1 MRRAEA
7 DSAAF
12 VVKDLIVLTLTPSK
26 STFFI
31 IPCPAK
37 PYAAHGTGRNSFQ
50 LRNDGTA
57 RGLHE
62 KRWPTA
68 FSMETWSIFS
78 RYGSR
83 KRKKSQGNAIAK
95 CQCRLWIATFPQAED
110 SFLGVYPQGISD
122 KWVFEICLNGFC
134 SAIPPPESWIAYS
147 SIHGYICQVTQLW
160 ITKVSRFQAQ
170 ALFFLELC
178 WLCFIKGSVDLK

>member
-7 DSAAF
+7 ESIPF
-12 VVKDLIVLTLTPSK
+12 VVKDLIVLMPSK

-83 KRKKSQGNAIAK
+83 KRKESQGNAIAK
-95 CQCRLWIATFPQAED
+95 CQCRLRIATFPQAED
-110 SFLGVYPQGISD
+110 SFLGVYPHLVGL
-122 KWVFEICLNGFC
+122 KGFPTNEGFC
-134 SAIPPPESWIAYS
+134 SAIPPRESWIAYMATWLHLS
-147 SIHGYICQVTQLW
+147 SNP
-160 ITKVSRFQAQ
+160 
-170 ALFFLELC
+170 ALNH
-178 WLCFIKGSVDLK
+178 

>member
-1 MRRAEA
+1 MCRAEA
-7 DSAAF
+7 ESIPF

-31 IPCPAK
+31 VPCPAK

-62 KRWPTA
+62 TRWPIA
-68 FSMETWSIFS
+68 FSMETWHIFS

-95 CQCRLWIATFPQAED
+95 CQCCLWIATLPPAED
-110 SFLGVYPQGISD
+110 SFLGVYPHLVGLKGSPTN
-122 KWVFEICLNGFC
+122 EGFC
-134 SAIPPPESWIAYS
+134 SAIPPPESWIAYMATWLHLS
-147 SIHGYICQVTQLW
+147 SNP
-160 ITKVSRFQAQ
+160 
-170 ALFFLELC
+170 ALNH
-178 WLCFIKGSVDLK
+178 

>member
-7 DSAAF
+7 ESIPF

-68 FSMETWSIFS
+68 FSMETWRIFS

-83 KRKKSQGNAIAK
+83 KQKKSQGNAIAK

-122 KWVFEICLNGFC
+122 KWGVWNLLEWLLQCHSASRKLN
-134 SAIPPPESWIAYS
+134 SIQQHTWLHLS
-147 SIHGYICQVTQLW
+147 SNP
-160 ITKVSRFQAQ
+160 
-170 ALFFLELC
+170 ALNH
-178 WLCFIKGSVDLK
+178 

>member
-31 IPCPAK
+31 IPSSAK

-68 FSMETWSIFS
+68 FSMETWNIFS

-83 KRKKSQGNAIAK
+83 KRKESQGNAIAK
-95 CQCRLWIATFPQAED
+95 CQCRLWIAMFPPAKD
-110 SFLGVYPQGISD
+110 SFLRGYIPRDLRQMRL
-122 KWVFEICLNGFC
+122 VFEIL
-134 SAIPPPESWIAYS
+134 SRMLHAYIRQIP
-147 SIHGYICQVTQLW
+147 QLW
-160 ITKVSRFQAQ
+160 ITKVSRFQAT
-170 ALFFLELC
+170 FFGTLLT
-178 WLCFIKGSVDLK
+178 L